1 MAADHSGGSAN
12 TTKFLPTQDRT
23 ETQSRCLSDQ
33 GHVWYN
39 RIDSHKTGVR
49 TMLQADVVREIL
61 AGYARAN
68 EVIEQERMERLAR
81 MTPEEARAIYD
92 DLVNGWRAPASP
104 AEAQRLDLWRAETTT
119 ATRRAF
125 QALARAMRVL

>member
-1 MAADHSGGSAN
+1 
-12 TTKFLPTQDRT
+12 
-23 ETQSRCLSDQ
+23 
-33 GHVWYN
+33 
-39 RIDSHKTGVR
+39 
-49 TMLQADVVREIL
+49 MLQADVVREIL

-92 DLVNGWRAPASP
+92 DLVNGWRVPASP